1 MRQVLEQRVLRRKE
15 LKAKLECDKKLLGG
29 SGLDFDRALQYSA
42 MVEEDRRALE
52 ELDVAIVDLKK
63 QIQQFV

>member
-1 MRQVLEQRVLRRKE
+1 MLRRKE
-15 LKAKLECDKKLLGG
+15 LKAKFECDKKLLGG

-42 MVEEDRRALE
+42 MVEEDRKALE
-52 ELDVAIVDLKK
+52 ELDAAIIELKR